1 MHAWWGK
8 LPWLGVL
15 AVLLASCKT
24 PPPEVKPRDMPE
36 VCSDPPDDRRY
47 NTPYYPKEAF
57 KDMKDPMVKNST
69 TPMPGQGGM
78 GPGSMSA
85 GGMGPGMSPGG
96 RGY

>member
-1 MHAWWGK
+1 MRAWWGK

-24 PPPEVKPRDMPE
+24 APPEVKPRDMPE

-47 NTPYYPKEAF
+47 NTLYYPKEAF
-57 KDMKDPMVKNST
+57 KDMKDPMVKNT

-78 GPGSMSA
+78 TGPGSMSA
-85 GGMGPGMSPGG
+85 GGMGPGMAPGG